1 MCRVTDDGLQT
12 RAHLEA
18 QLASALALN
27 SPNEYR
33 QCLLSYIRFLARF
46 ADPKCRNVIYI
57 YFFSSL
63 GIIMQFMN
71 FYVHKKD
78 DLMIVVNI
86 QIDIMLV
93 ELAF

>member
-1 MCRVTDDGLQT
+1 
-12 RAHLEA
+12 
-18 QLASALALN
+18 
-27 SPNEYR
+27 
-33 QCLLSYIRFLARF
+33 
-46 ADPKCRNVIYI
+46 
-57 YFFSSL
+57 
-63 GIIMQFMN
+63 MQFMN